1 VTSLR
6 VFAVK
11 RRRGFVVTRGL
22 LFHATVSQTT
32 KMSRN
37 CHEFD
42 RYLPGKYTLCYNL
55 ANLHINQVYRV
66 QADAKTLKLMKNATM
81 QLFLLN
87 NNPSILPMM
96 HATIIGFM
104 GVFLF
109 SLYWLEKTK
118 RIQLDFA
125 ALHNKRIYKSS
136 ILIS

>member
-1 VTSLR
+1 
-6 VFAVK
+6 
-11 RRRGFVVTRGL
+11 
-22 LFHATVSQTT
+22 
-32 KMSRN
+32 
-37 CHEFD
+37 
-42 RYLPGKYTLCYNL
+42 
-55 ANLHINQVYRV
+55 VYRV